1 MNVPDNYKIVFIQG
15 GATQQFSMVP
25 LNLLKN
31 GKADYA
37 ITGAFSKK
45 AAAEAKKYGD
55 IHIVYDG
62 SSNDFKH
69 IPTQDELDLSKDA
82 SYLHICANNTIYGTK
97 YKTLPNTKGKILVS
111 DVSSCFLS
119 EPVNVSDYGIV
130 YGGVQ
135 KNIGPAG
142 MAIVIIREDLIT
154 EDTLPYYSQVKG
166 GYTVRPA
173 GVRAAAAGEGYTAWE
188 GEKPAISETGGVY
201 TDESTASLT
210 WTVEVPAAGAYHI
223 EVAYRTE
230 PGTAVSPSGRFS
242 STASRPIPRRAS
254 SPSSE
259 NGRTPPTPCA
269 TAWGTTC
276 APIRRSWT
284 FAASSA

>member
-1 MNVPDNYKIVFIQG
+1 MGFTAYR
-15 GATQQFSMVP
+15 
-25 LNLLKN
+25 
-31 GKADYA
+31 
-37 ITGAFSKK
+37 K
-45 AAAEAKKYGD
+45 AAALLLAACLLGR
-55 IHIVYDG
+55 G
-62 SSNDFKH
+62 FA
-69 IPTQDELDLSKDA
+69 LSAAAEGQTLADRV
-82 SYLHICANNTIYGTK
+82 GTD
-97 YKTLPNTKGKILVS
+97 S
-111 DVSSCFLS
+111 A
-119 EPVNVSDYGIV
+119 
-130 YGGVQ
+130 GGV
-135 KNIGPAG
+135 
-142 MAIVIIREDLIT
+142 T

-230 PGTAVSPSGRFS
+230 PAPPYPPSGRFS

-254 SPSSE
+254 SPSSG